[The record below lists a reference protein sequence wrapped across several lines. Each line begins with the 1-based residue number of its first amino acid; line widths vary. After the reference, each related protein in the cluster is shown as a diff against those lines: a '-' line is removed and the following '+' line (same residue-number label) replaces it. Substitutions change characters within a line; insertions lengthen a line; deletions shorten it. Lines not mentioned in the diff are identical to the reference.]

1 MEAEGKCTGDVGQ
14 RAELSNN
21 VWTIATARDPNA
33 DERKFTEMTPAV
45 LIDAVKQAI
54 LAQDGGVEALVAALS
69 AIDDRGNGIV
79 DRQEFAWALRD
90 FGVTLDEIQ
99 SQILLNHFDTN
110 KDGAITVAEFL
121 AHMQ

>member
-1 MEAEGKCTGDVGQ
+1 M
-14 RAELSNN
+14 
-21 VWTIATARDPNA
+21 
-33 DERKFTEMTPAV
+33 
-45 LIDAVKQAI
+45 LIDSVKQEI
-54 LAQDGGVEALVAALS
+54 LARDGGVEALAAALS

-90 FGVTLDEIQ
+90 FGVTLGDVQ

-121 AHMQ
+121 AHMR